1 MLDRLID
8 TRSAD
13 EGRSA
18 SDSVAAGA
26 GWPKLT
32 LIESFGASHNGSSV
46 QVPMAG
52 QKLLA
57 LLAVNG
63 MPIHRTYA
71 ASMLW
76 LDSSDAHASGSLRST
91 LWRLGRL
98 GACFVESSDGL
109 LRLAPA
115 VTVDLCDAEAQAHRL
130 LSRDTS
136 IRMSDLQSGT
146 LTHDLLSGWY
156 DDWVLIERERF
167 HQLRLHALEAICE
180 RLMHLG
186 RFGEAVEAG
195 LSAVA
200 GEPLRE
206 SAHRAL
212 IQAYLAEGNPIEAV
226 RQFRSYAELLADELG
241 AEPSPMIR
249 DLVQGLSAS

>member
-1 MLDRLID
+1 MLDQLID
-8 TRSAD
+8 PRSTDEHRSARD
-13 EGRSA
+13 T
-18 SDSVAAGA
+18 VAAGG
-26 GWPKLT
+26 GWPRLT
-32 LIESFGASHNGSSV
+32 LIESFGASHNGSWL
-46 QVPMAG
+46 QIPMAG

-57 LLAVNG
+57 LLAFHG
-63 MPIHRTYA
+63 TPIHRTYA
-71 ASMLW
+71 ASTLW

-98 GACFVESSDGL
+98 GARFVESSDSQ

-115 VTVDLCDAEAQAHRL
+115 VTVDLCDAEAQAHRI
-130 LSRDTS
+130 LSQDSS
-136 IRMSDLQSGT
+136 IRMSDLQYAT
-146 LTHDLLSGWY
+146 LTHDLLTGWY

-167 HQLRLHALEAICE
+167 RQLRLHALEGICE
-180 RLMHLG
+180 RLLQFG

-195 LSAVA
+195 LTAVA

-212 IQAYLAEGNPIEAV
+212 IRAYLAEGNPFEAV
-226 RQFRSYAELLADELG
+226 RQFRSYAELLNDELG

-249 DLVQGLSAS
+249 DLVQGLLAS